1 MGVLANV
8 SGDTE
13 DAVNVAAGVAQWF
26 PTAMAALSFLIFNLL
41 DSPCLA
47 AISTMAQRI
56 K

>member
-8 SGDTE
+8 AGDTE

-41 DSPCLA
+41 D
-47 AISTMAQRI
+47 
-56 K
+56 